1 VTSGAGWL
9 GRLSLE
15 LSKTEHGTQLSRSS
29 HEGPLRIQRVL
40 KPEGPQCPHIYLLHP
55 PGGVVGGDRLHTS
68 VELGAAAQVLLT
80 TPAAQKLYRSQGA
93 RAEIANLLRLGPGAR
108 LEWLP
113 SETLAFSA
121 AQARICT
128 RVELAADAAFI
139 GWDIACYGMPARGE
153 TFDAGRVVSR
163 FELFRGETPLA
174 IESFDLGDPSAVGSA
189 ELLGGAFALR
199 GQPVVANL
207 YAVPARGAIEPAL
220 VDRVREA
227 IGEPARGWC
236 SVSSLQDLLVV
247 RALGPNVEGVRESL
261 IRAWQ
266 VLRPVIVAR
275 DAVTPRIWAT

>member
-1 VTSGAGWL
+1 MTGGAGWL

-15 LSKTEHGTQLSRSS
+15 LTRTEHGTQLSRSS

-40 KPEGPQCPHIYLLHP
+40 KPEGNECPHIYLLHP
-55 PGGVVGGDRLHTS
+55 PGGVVGGDRLQTS
-68 VELGAAAQVLLT
+68 VELGALAQVLLT

-93 RAEIANLLRLGPGAR
+93 RAEVANRLRLGTGAR

-121 AQARICT
+121 AQAQLT
-128 RVELAADAAFI
+128 THVVLAADAAFI
-139 GWDIACYGMPARGE
+139 GWDIACYGMPARNE
-153 TFDAGRVVSR
+153 AFDAGRVVSR

-174 IESFDLGDPSAVGSA
+174 IESFDLGQGSD
-189 ELLGGAFALR
+189 LLGGAFALR

-207 YAVPARGAIEPAL
+207 YAVPARGPVEAAL
-220 VDRVREA
+220 VDQVREA
-227 IGEPARGWC
+227 IGEPAQGWC

-247 RALGPNVEGVRESL
+247 RALGANVEGVRTSL

-266 VLRPVIVAR
+266 VLRPAIVGRA
-275 DAVTPRIWAT
+275 AVTPRIWAT